1 MAEKR
6 KTKHLSMT
14 DWNNKEEAL
23 EKIRSYSF
31 SRYDFLEWP
40 NNLKEDREQ
49 YSNKLSIRKK

>member
-1 MAEKR
+1 
-6 KTKHLSMT
+6 MT
-14 DWNNKEEAL
+14 DWNNKGEAL

-31 SRYDFLEWP
+31 SRYDFLEWH